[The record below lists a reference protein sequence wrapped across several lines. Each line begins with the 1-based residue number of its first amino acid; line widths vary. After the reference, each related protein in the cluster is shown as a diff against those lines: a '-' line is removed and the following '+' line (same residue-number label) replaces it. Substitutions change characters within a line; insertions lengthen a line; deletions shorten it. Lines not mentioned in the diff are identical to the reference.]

1 MKLSDKFSNEYHAF
15 WSRAFE
21 FGYIFLVSET
31 NYDGDP
37 GQVQF
42 FTITNRDET
51 RQQLRITFGDASAE
65 DSVWFVAD
73 QGGNMFGT
81 LEPVMGDQDTGLFMC
96 LRREETKLMQ
106 EHFNQSE
113 FLDWSP
119 SSLADTVAEL
129 NYTFVP

>member
-15 WSRAFE
+15 WSKAVE

-65 DSVWFVAD
+65 DSMWFVAD

-81 LEPVMGDQDTGLFMC
+81 LEPVMGDQDTLQPERILGLEPIC
-96 LRREETKLMQ
+96 RHGGRIELYVCSLKTTDLYVVSGKLGR
-106 EHFNQSE
+106 
-113 FLDWSP
+113 
-119 SSLADTVAEL
+119 
-129 NYTFVP
+129 